1 MVTALV
7 GISTLITFIQIV
19 MFVVRS
25 GKHQNFYQFMIFFG
39 VLITNIGYF
48 IMSISNSVEAALLSN
63 GLTYIGG
70 VFLPFFVLLTI
81 SDLCDIKLSKM
92 VYLIL
97 LAASIFVLGLVFTTH
112 YSGLFYKEVFLEK
125 VYGATRMEK
134 IAGPLY
140 FTYRLLL
147 AVDVLVCIY
156 VAIKA
161 YKENKNF
168 TKKSVLAILA
178 ITIVP
183 AIIYLIERAFKC
195 PVELLPFCYF
205 IVLGVYLS
213 IASRMSMY
221 DMSQSV
227 ASAYEGMDKYGYI
240 TFDLKKNLMDSNQ
253 MARQIFPELSST
265 EIDETVEKTDSVFY
279 NEIFKWMDLPDIGEF
294 NEKKITVG
302 DRSIKCTVRKI
313 EKGIRKK
320 TIGYS
325 IELIDNT
332 KQENYIKL
340 LNNYNEELERQVQEK
355 TAHIHKIQR
364 SIITGIASMVESRD
378 NSTGGHIKRTSECV
392 RVFAELISKDDRF
405 PTTEQFLD
413 AVVRSAPMHDLGKIA
428 VDDVILRKPGKFTP
442 EEYAVMKTHSEKG
455 AKIVEEVLKGVEDD
469 YFVQIAINVAHYHHE
484 KWDGT
489 GYPMGIGGIEIPLEA
504 RIMAL
509 ADVFDALVSKRCY
522 KEAFDYDRAFKI
534 IEESLGTHFDPEL
547 GKLFIECRP
556 SLEELYNNL
565 PE

>member
-48 IMSISNSVEAALLSN
+48 ILSISNSVEAALLSN

-140 FTYRLLL
+140 FTFRLLL
-147 AVDVLVCIY
+147 AIDVLVCIY
-156 VAIKA
+156 MAVKA

-168 TKKSVLAILA
+168 TKKSVIAILA

-205 IVLGVYLS
+205 IVLGVYLT

-265 EIDETVEKTDSVFY
+265 EIDETVEKIDSVFY
-279 NEIFKWMDLPDIGEF
+279 NEIFRWMDLPDLDEF

-313 EKGIRKK
+313 QKGIRKK

-455 AKIVEEVLKGVEDD
+455 AKIVEEVL
-469 YFVQIAINVAHYHHE
+469 
-484 KWDGT
+484 
-489 GYPMGIGGIEIPLEA
+489 
-504 RIMAL
+504 
-509 ADVFDALVSKRCY
+509 
-522 KEAFDYDRAFKI
+522 
-534 IEESLGTHFDPEL
+534 
-547 GKLFIECRP
+547 
-556 SLEELYNNL
+556 
-565 PE
+565 

>member
-48 IMSISNSVEAALLSN
+48 ILSISNSVEVALLSN

-125 VYGATRMEK
+125 VYGATRVEK

-140 FTYRLLL
+140 FTFRLLL
-147 AVDVLVCIY
+147 AIDVLVCIY
-156 VAIKA
+156 VAVKA

-183 AIIYLIERAFKC
+183 AIIYLIERAFEC

-227 ASAYEGMDKYGYI
+227 ASAYEGMDKYG
-240 TFDLKKNLMDSNQ
+240 
-253 MARQIFPELSST
+253 
-265 EIDETVEKTDSVFY
+265 
-279 NEIFKWMDLPDIGEF
+279 
-294 NEKKITVG
+294 
-302 DRSIKCTVRKI
+302 
-313 EKGIRKK
+313 
-320 TIGYS
+320 
-325 IELIDNT
+325 
-332 KQENYIKL
+332 
-340 LNNYNEELERQVQEK
+340 
-355 TAHIHKIQR
+355 
-364 SIITGIASMVESRD
+364 
-378 NSTGGHIKRTSECV
+378 
-392 RVFAELISKDDRF
+392 
-405 PTTEQFLD
+405 
-413 AVVRSAPMHDLGKIA
+413 
-428 VDDVILRKPGKFTP
+428 ILRLT
-442 EEYAVMKTHSEKG
+442 
-455 AKIVEEVLKGVEDD
+455 
-469 YFVQIAINVAHYHHE
+469 
-484 KWDGT
+484 
-489 GYPMGIGGIEIPLEA
+489 
-504 RIMAL
+504 
-509 ADVFDALVSKRCY
+509 
-522 KEAFDYDRAFKI
+522 
-534 IEESLGTHFDPEL
+534 
-547 GKLFIECRP
+547 
-556 SLEELYNNL
+556 
-565 PE
+565 

>member
-1 MVTALV
+1 MVTILV
-7 GISTLITFIQIV
+7 GIATLITFIQTII
-19 MFVVRS
+19 FVVRG
-25 GKHQNFYQFMIFFG
+25 GKNQNFYQFMIFFG

-48 IMSISNSVEAALLSN
+48 ALSTSSNVETALLCNALS
-63 GLTYIGG
+63 YIGG
-70 VFLPFFVLLTI
+70 IFSPFFVLVTI
-81 SDLCDIKLSKM
+81 SDLCDIKMSKM

-97 LAASIFVLGLVFTTH
+97 LVLSGLVLWLAFSAQFNDL
-112 YSGLFYKEVFLEK
+112 YYKEVFIEK
-125 VYGATRMEK
+125 VYGATRIVK
-134 IAGPLY
+134 VNGPLH
-140 FTYRLLL
+140 FLYRLLL
-147 AVDVLVCIY
+147 GVDVFVCIY
-156 VAIKA
+156 LVIKA
-161 YKENKNF
+161 YKEDKNF
-168 TKKSVLAILA
+168 TKRSVFGMLSIL
-178 ITIVP
+178 IVP
-183 AIIYLIERAFKC
+183 VIIYFGEKVLNC
-195 PVELLPFCYF
+195 PVELLPFCYV
-205 IVLGVYLS
+205 IVLGIYLT

-221 DMSQSV
+221 DMSSSV
-227 ASAYEGMDKYGYI
+227 ADAYEGMNKYGFI
-240 TFDLKKNLMDSNQ
+240 TFDLKKNLMNSNQ
-253 MARQIFPELSST
+253 VARQIFPELCST
-265 EIDETVEKTDSVFY
+265 EIDENVEKTDSVFY
-279 NEIFKWMDLPDIGEF
+279 TEIFKWMDLPSLNEF

-302 DRSIKCTVRKI
+302 DRSIKCTIRKI
-313 EKGIRKK
+313 QKGLRKK

-325 IELIDNT
+325 VELVDNT

-355 TAHIHKIQR
+355 TAHIRKIQR
-364 SIITGIASMVESRD
+364 SVVTGIASMVESRD

-392 RVFAELISKDDRF
+392 RVFADLIKKDDRF
-405 PTTEQFLD
+405 QTTDQFLD

-428 VDDVILRKPGKFTP
+428 VDDVILRKPGKYTA

-469 YFVQIAINVAHYHHE
+469 ELVQIAINVAHYHHE

-489 GYPMGIGGIEIPLEA
+489 GYPTGMSGIDIPLEA

-522 KEAFDYDRAFKI
+522 KEAFNYDRAFCI

-556 SLEELYNNL
+556 NLEELYNNI